1 MSGLQ
6 NGGQEAGKPKVLEPS
21 ELGSIVMSKYLTFT
35 DIVFKNEALLIAAL
49 ASLGYAEVELGD
61 QLPLYG
67 YMGDER
73 AERAQLVV
81 RRQHIGPASNDLGF
95 ARTAE
100 GYTPIISEYDQRTM
114 MGGKF
119 IALLRASYNERVVE
133 EMQRRLRGTMRR
145 EQQGS
150 ALKLKIRY

>member
-1 MSGLQ
+1 
-6 NGGQEAGKPKVLEPS
+6 
-21 ELGSIVMSKYLTFT
+21 MSKYLTFT
-35 DIVFKNEALLIAAL
+35 DVVFKNEELLDAAL
-49 ASLGYAEVELGD
+49 ASLGYAEVERGD

-81 RRQHIGPASNDLGF
+81 RRQHIGSASNDLGF

-119 IALLRASYNERVVE
+119 IARLRASYNERVVE
-133 EMQRRLRGTMRR
+133 EMQRRLRGTIRR
-145 EQQGS
+145 DQQGS
-150 ALKLKIRY
+150 TLKLKIRY